1 MKNGD
6 ELLKKLSALEDSAFA
21 DDLMMAVND
30 CITLVQMSAKNLCPT
45 HHGELKNSIH
55 IMTEEKDDQIAAA
68 CYTDKE
74 YAVYVEFGTG
84 PVGQANHNGIA
95 PDIPVAYGQSGWM
108 IPGDAMTRYE
118 AEEYGLGVVEDKDG
132 EPIGYLTNGQAA
144 QPYMYPALKDSED
157 EIVKRLGEAVKLS
170 FERKKL

>member
-6 ELLKKLSALEDSAFA
+6 ELLKKLNELENSAFA
-21 DDLMMAVND
+21 DDLIMAVND
-30 CITLVQMSAKNLCPT
+30 CITLVQNTAKDLCPT

-55 IMTEEKDDQIAAA
+55 TMTEEKDDKIAAA

-74 YAVYVEFGTG
+74 YAPFVEFGTG
-84 PVGQANHNGIA
+84 PVGEENHEGISPDA
-95 PDIPVAYGQSGWM
+95 PWAYGQSGWM

-118 AEEYGLGVVEDKDG
+118 AEEYGLGAVEDKDG
-132 EPIGYLTNGQAA
+132 EPIGYLTNGQPAR
-144 QPYMYPALKDSED
+144 PYMYPALKDNED
-157 EIVKRLGEAVKLS
+157 EIRERLGEAVKLS